1 MRKNATLAILWVS
14 LASAPAAAATL
25 NVPSLPYPTIQS
37 AIDAAQSGD
46 TVQVAAGTYH
56 ENLVWNNT
64 SLSLVGAGAAATT
77 IDGGNVFTVLVM
89 NGVPA
94 TALVKGFTLTHGNA
108 GSEWFNPGGGLL
120 LNSSSPTIT
129 GNVFTGNSA
138 GVGGG
143 IAVTNNS
150 NAMIAGNTI
159 SNNVVIASG
168 GAIKCDESSPTISG
182 NLITNNF
189 SHGDSAGMN
198 VFASYPGPLVVNT
211 LISNNQSTHTQ
222 GGGSAIMIWHSGLT
236 VINSTITANI
246 GGGIS
251 DLESWTN
258 QLVITNSIVYGNTG
272 ALDVGD
278 NHLYGALSGAVV
290 SYSNIGTNSYASPG
304 AGVISADPQF
314 VNVLAGDFH
323 LQATSPSVNTGS
335 SAAVPAFATTDL
347 DGNARI
353 LGTVDMGA
361 YEYTP
366 TPAALTDAL
375 ADVVAAA
382 GLPSTVAGDLTSSL
396 QAASASFARGNVSAG
411 VNQLSAFQNKVAAQR
426 GKKIPTATANALIA
440 AAQNVINKA
449 GGKH

>member
-1 MRKNATLAILWVS
+1 MIRYATLAILWVS
-14 LASAPAAAATL
+14 LLSAPASAATL
-25 NVPSLPYPTIQS
+25 NVPSLQYPTIQS
-37 AIDAAQSGD
+37 AIDAAQRGD

-64 SLSLVGAGAAATT
+64 SLSLVGAGAATTT
-77 IDGGNVFTVLVM
+77 IDGGNVSTVLVM

-94 TALVKGFTLTHGNA
+94 TALVKGFTFTHGNA
-108 GSEWFNPGGGLL
+108 GPHWFSAGGGLR
-120 LNSSSPTIT
+120 LNASSPTVT
-129 GNVFTGNSA
+129 GNVFTGNNA

-143 IAVTNNS
+143 IYLTNS

-182 NLITNNF
+182 NIITNNF

-198 VFASYPGPLVVNT
+198 VFASYPGPLVVNP
-211 LISNNQSTHTQ
+211 LISNNHSTHTQ
-222 GGGSAIMIWHSGLT
+222 GGGSAIMMWLSGLT

-251 DLESWTN
+251 DLEAWTN
-258 QLVITNSIVYGNTG
+258 QLVITNSIVSGNTG

-278 NHLYGALSGAVV
+278 NHLYGAFSGAVV

-304 AGVISADPQF
+304 PGVISADPQF

-335 SAAVPAFATTDL
+335 NAAVPAFATTDL
-347 DGNARI
+347 DGNARM

-361 YEYTP
+361 YEYA
-366 TPAALTDAL
+366 TPAALTEAL
-375 ADVVAAA
+375 ADVVSAA

-396 QAASASFARGNVSAG
+396 QAASAAFARGNVSAG
-411 VNQLSAFQNKVAAQR
+411 VNQLGAFQNKVAAQS

-449 GGKH
+449 GGKK